1 MKEFHSVG
9 KDKMRLEAYE
19 KVNGTAVFGNDVS
32 MENMLYAYGVPSK
45 YAFARIREIHTE
57 EAEKAEGVACVLTA
71 KDIPGQKLMGDV
83 VLDEYILAVDRVINK
98 GDVIAVVYADTIEH
112 AKDAGKLVT
121 ADYEPLPAVTEMSDA
136 LKSEQIINPYNE
148 KDNVSCTAH
157 INKGNITKALAEAE
171 VKVCTHYESTWQ
183 EHAYIEPEAIV
194 VYPGRRNKELIVT
207 GSLQALYNPRLSI
220 HRSLLIPMSDITVI
234 QATVGGSFGGKLE
247 GPEKLAVRA
256 AMGVL
261 KTGRPVKYVL
271 TREESI
277 SQTYKRHPYMF
288 DIEVTATRDGMLT
301 GFYEKT
307 ISDTGAYANMAPDVL
322 YKTIS
327 LSAGPYVIPNVH
339 AEGITVYTNNISSG
353 SFRGFGNPQGIYARE
368 CAFDELA
375 EKLGMSPYLL
385 RKKNVMHRGD
395 ASGSNQI
402 IDFEDIGAEECLD
415 QIARELDFE
424 KKYWKYRSENAGKTR
439 RRGVGLS
446 LSYRGNSYG
455 FDAPD
460 IGRVSITVEEDGSV
474 LFSTGL
480 TEVGQGLH
488 TVMAQLVA
496 EALDISDKYVTVTDS
511 DTSRSPNTSNCTAS
525 RGTFVGGRAIMDA
538 AAKVHNCIAE
548 ALIEKYEVSREEIV
562 FETNVVKVREKKIS
576 FPEAVSLT
584 YSTGRTPAFFGNYKV
599 PVSKFDKEK
608 GTGDSFYEFTYSC
621 IGAEVEI
628 DTCTGQTKVIDVVAA
643 HDVGRCINPLMAKG
657 QIYGGAVM
665 AQGLGL
671 TEDIKSVG
679 GTIKHL
685 NYDEYMIPG
694 IMDIPEHLTP
704 IIIENPND
712 RGPYGA
718 RSLGEPALDPGLG
731 AYINAVN
738 CALGELGK
746 IHSAPADLEK
756 VLFHSDRKEWT
767 NEISDI

>member
-1 MKEFHSVG
+1 MAEFHSVG
-9 KDKMRLEAYE
+9 TDKVRLEAYE
-19 KVNGTAVFGNDVS
+19 KVSGTSVYGNDID
-32 MENMLYAYGVPSK
+32 MDGMLYAYGVPSK
-45 YAFARIREIHTE
+45 YAFAGIKGIDTK
-57 EAEKAEGVACVLTA
+57 EAQKAEGVACVLTHE
-71 KDIPGQKLMGDV
+71 DIPGEKLMGDV
-83 VLDEYILAVDRVINK
+83 VLDEYILAVDRVTNK
-98 GDVIAVVYADTIEH
+98 GDVVAVVYADTIEH
-112 AKDAGKLVT
+112 AREAGKLVKV
-121 ADYEPLPAVTEMSDA
+121 DYEPWTAKTEVVPAMESD
-136 LKSEQIINPYNE
+136 QIINPHND
-148 KDNVSCTAH
+148 KDNISCFAH
-157 INKGNITKALAEAE
+157 INKGNIEKALDEAE
-171 VKVCTHYESTWQ
+171 VKVTTHYESTWQ
-183 EHAYIEPEAIV
+183 EHAYIEPESVV

-220 HRSLLIPMSDITVI
+220 HRSLNVPMSDITVV
-234 QATVGGSFGGKLE
+234 QAVVGGSFGGKLE

-261 KTGRPVKYVL
+261 ATGRPVKYTL

-277 SQTYKRHPYMF
+277 TQSYKRHPYIF
-288 DIEVTATRDGMLT
+288 DIEMAATKDGMLT
-301 GFYEKT
+301 GFWENT
-307 ISDTGAYANMAPDVL
+307 LADTGAYANMAPDVL

-327 LSAGPYVIPNVH
+327 LSAGPYVVPNVH
-339 AEGITVYTNNISSG
+339 AEGRMIYTNNISSG

-368 CAFDELA
+368 CAMDELA
-375 EKLGMSPYLL
+375 EKLDMSPYLL

-395 ASGSNQI
+395 ASGSGQI

-415 QIARELDFE
+415 QVAKELDYE
-424 KKYWKYRSENAGKTR
+424 TKYWKYRKENPGKTR

-474 LFSTGL
+474 LFSSGL

-488 TVMAQLVA
+488 TVMAQLTA
-496 EALDISDKYVTVTDS
+496 EALCISDRYVTVTES

-538 AAKVHNCIAE
+538 AGKIHNCIAE
-548 ALIEKYEVSREEIV
+548 ALAEKYG
-562 FETNVVKVREKKIS
+562 IS
-576 FPEAVSLT
+576 KEAVSFATDVVKAGDVTMSFAEAVGIT
-584 YSTGRTPAFFGNYKV
+584 YSTGRTPAFVGNYKV
-599 PVSKFDKEK
+599 PISKFDMEK

-621 IGAEVEI
+621 IGVEVEV
-628 DTCTGQTKVIDVVAA
+628 DTCTGQTRVLDIVAA
-643 HDVGRCINPLMAKG
+643 HDIGRCINPLMARG

-665 AQGLGL
+665 AQGLAL
-671 TEDIKSVG
+671 MEDIKSVG
-679 GTIKHL
+679 GTMKHI

-694 IMDIPEHLTP
+694 MMDVPDHVTP

-756 VLFHSDRKEWT
+756 VLFQSTPHSK
-767 NEISDI
+767 

>member
-1 MKEFHSVG
+1 MKEFHAVG
-9 KDKMRLEAYE
+9 KDKMRLEAWE
-19 KVNGTAVFGNDVS
+19 KVNGTAIFGNDIS

-45 YAFARIREIHTE
+45 YAFARVKEIRTE
-57 EAEKAEGVACVLTA
+57 EAAKADGVACVLTSA
-71 KDIPGQKLMGDV
+71 DIPGEKLMGDV
-83 VLDEYILAVDRVINK
+83 VQDEYILVVDRVTNR
-98 GDVIAVVYADTIEH
+98 GDVVAVVYADTIEH
-112 AKDAGKLVT
+112 AREAGKLVNVE
-121 ADYEPLPAVTEMSDA
+121 YEPLKAITDMQSSLE
-136 LKSEQIINPYNE
+136 SEQIVNPYND
-148 KDNVSCTAH
+148 KDNISCTAH
-157 INKGNITKALAEAE
+157 INKGNIEKALSEAP
-171 VKVCTHYESTWQ
+171 VKIRTHYECGWQ
-183 EHAYIEPEAIV
+183 EHAYIEPEAVV
-194 VYPGRRNKELIVT
+194 VYPGRRKKELIVT

-220 HRSLLIPMSDITVI
+220 HRSLLIPMSDITVV

-261 KTGRPVKYVL
+261 ATGRPVKYFL

-277 SQTYKRHPYMF
+277 SQTYKRHPYIF
-288 DIEVTATRDGMLT
+288 DVEVAATKDGMLT

-339 AEGITVYTNNISSG
+339 SEGITVYTNNISSG

-375 EKLGMSPYLL
+375 EKLGISPYLM
-385 RKKNVMHRGD
+385 RKQNVMHRGD

-415 QIARELDFE
+415 RVAKELDFE
-424 KKYWKYRSENAGKTR
+424 KKYWKYRTENPGKTR

-474 LFSTGL
+474 IFATGL

-488 TVMAQLVA
+488 TVMAQLTA
-496 EALDISDKYVTVTDS
+496 EALDISDKYVTVMDS

-538 AAKVHNCIAE
+538 AAKIHDCIGDAMVE
-548 ALIEKYEVSREEIV
+548 RFGVAREQVS
-562 FETNVVKVREKKIS
+562 FATDMVKVADKNIS
-576 FPEAVSLT
+576 FPEAVAIT
-584 YSTGRTPAFFGNYKV
+584 YSTGRTPAFFGSYKI
-599 PVSKFDKEK
+599 PISKFDMKR
-608 GTGDSFYEFTYSC
+608 GIGDSFYEFTYSC

-628 DTCTGQTKVIDVVAA
+628 DTCTGQTRVIDVVAA

-657 QIYGGAVM
+657 QICGGAVM

-671 TEDIKSVG
+671 TEDIKSVK

-694 IMDIPEHLTP
+694 IMDIPEKLTP

-756 VLFHSDRKEWT
+756 VLFQSRKG
-767 NEISDI
+767 

>member
-1 MKEFHSVG
+1 MGINMKRFHSVG
-9 KDKMRLEAYE
+9 KDKIRLEAYE
-19 KVNGTAVFGNDVS
+19 KVSGTAVFGNDID
-32 MENMLYAYGVPSK
+32 MDNMLYAYGVPAK
-45 YAFARIREIHTE
+45 YAFARIKGIHIE
-57 EAEKAEGVACVLTA
+57 EAQKSTGVACVLTHE
-71 KDIPGQKLMGDV
+71 DIPGEKIMGDV

-98 GDVIAVVYADTIEH
+98 GDVVAVVYADTMEH
-112 AKDAGKLVT
+112 ARAAGKLVT
-121 ADYEPLPAVTEMSDA
+121 VDYEPLQALTDVTIAMESD
-136 LKSEQIINPYNE
+136 QVINPYSD
-148 KDNVSCTAH
+148 KGNVCSLAH
-157 INKGNITKALAEAE
+157 INKGDITKALEDAE
-171 VKVCTHYESTWQ
+171 VKISTHYESTWQ
-183 EHAYIEPEAIV
+183 EHAYIEPECVV

-220 HRSLLIPMSDITVI
+220 HRSLNVPMSDITVV
-234 QATVGGSFGGKLE
+234 QAAIGGSFGGKLE

-261 KTGRPVKYVL
+261 ATGRPVKYLL
-271 TREESI
+271 TREESVA
-277 SQTYKRHPYMF
+277 QTYKRHPYVF
-288 DIEVTATRDGMLT
+288 DIEVAATKDGLLT
-301 GFYEKT
+301 GFYENT
-307 ISDTGAYANMAPDVL
+307 LADTGSYANMAPDVL

-327 LSAGPYVIPNVH
+327 LAAGPYVIPNVH
-339 AEGITVYTNNISSG
+339 AEGKMIYTNNITSG

-375 EKLGMSPYLL
+375 EKLGMSPYLM

-415 QIARELDFE
+415 LVAKELDFE
-424 KKYWKYRSENAGKTR
+424 TKYWTYRKENPGKTR

-446 LSYRGNSYG
+446 LSYRGNSFG

-488 TVMAQLVA
+488 TVMAQMTA
-496 EALDISDKYVTVTDS
+496 EALCISDKYITVTQS
-511 DTSRSPNTSNCTAS
+511 DTSRSPHTSNCTAS

-538 AAKVHNCIAE
+538 ATKIHNCIAE
-548 ALIEKYEVSREEIV
+548 AMEEKYGVPKEDIS
-562 FETNVVKVREKKIS
+562 FETDLVKVGDRTIS
-576 FPEAVSLT
+576 FAEAVGIT
-584 YSTGRTPAFFGNYKV
+584 YSTGRTPAFFGSYKI
-599 PVSKFDKEK
+599 PISQFDMEK

-621 IGAEVEI
+621 IGVEVEI
-628 DTCTGQTKVIDVVAA
+628 DICTGQTKVLDVVVA
-643 HDVGRCINPLMAKG
+643 HDIGRCINPQMAKG
-657 QIYGGAVM
+657 QMYGGAVM
-665 AQGLGL
+665 AQGLAL

-694 IMDIPEHLTP
+694 IMDVPDDMKAYIV
-704 IIIENPND
+704 ENPNE

-731 AYINAVN
+731 AYMNAVN

-756 VLFHSDRKEWT
+756 VLFHSKMP
-767 NEISDI
+767 